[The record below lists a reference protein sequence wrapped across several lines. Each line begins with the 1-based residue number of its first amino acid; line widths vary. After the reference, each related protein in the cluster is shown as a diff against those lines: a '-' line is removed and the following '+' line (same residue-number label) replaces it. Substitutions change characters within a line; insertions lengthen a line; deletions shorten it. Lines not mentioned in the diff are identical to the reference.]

1 MESSLSL
8 AHPHNIDDGGADQ
21 KHEEEEEELGSS
33 GSINDALRDGS
44 ADRISVDDGGAV
56 KKCDGEQELNSG
68 GGEEERV
75 SRPQV
80 GSYGVIVE
88 EGGCSIML
96 GNTSRGWGGGLNSDR
111 LGCDWARPVRCGWCG
126 LARSFR
132 SVLKLHIC
140 SADVFVYIY
149 IRFYLAISDCQYILV
164 RNDSSKL

>member
-21 KHEEEEEELGSS
+21 KHEEEEDLGSS
-33 GSINDALRDGS
+33 GSIDDALRDGS

-80 GSYGVIVE
+80 GSCSVIVE
-88 EGGCSIML
+88 V
-96 GNTSRGWGGGLNSDR
+96 GGGRD
-111 LGCDWARPVRCGWCG
+111 PVE
-126 LARSFR
+126 
-132 SVLKLHIC
+132 I
-140 SADVFVYIY
+140 
-149 IRFYLAISDCQYILV
+149 
-164 RNDSSKL
+164 